1 MTNNTIYS
9 FKLSIVIISPLLIAF
24 IFNILDLFFI
34 HNQFY
39 IDYFSSSIVLPYSK
53 ENFQLLQISSFFYF
67 ISILI
72 FFSLTFFI
80 ICKFHFYNSLSRK
93 ILNNKNI
100 NYFLSLIII
109 LRVFIIFDT
118 CQDFLFLKKLSTFE
132 PVFVFFF
139 LISLFRIKYSKFF
152 SINSLFI
159 FLFVL
164 ISIIEAFLG
173 SIYEITFT
181 FLILSSYYFL
191 NNKFLIFLKK
201 LFCLILIFISI
212 YYVREVLRHSGYIIS
227 GKNICALD
235 HTSIDVEFAKNFYK
249 NINCDGISP
258 FCKKYVSDKI
268 YILNALNADYYNK
281 VINHDKSLI
290 YNDPVYF
297 NNIFLRYNFVR
308 QLNNYVIIFEEK
320 SLRKLNGDTYK
331 ILFSKYIPR
340 KIYAKKPIE
349 NLGHY
354 IPKKYGLL
362 ELYATHSM
370 PLNIFSEAYINFGF
384 FGLIILPFL
393 LLLIFIPYFILMK
406 FLRLNIDINIIVLSV
421 FVLNFQS
428 NLSLALGHAYLSLII
443 IILLN
448 LFFRKN
454 NTFAK
459 KN

>member
-1 MTNNTIYS
+1 M
-9 FKLSIVIISPLLIAF
+9 FLIA
-24 IFNILDLFFI
+24 LF
-34 HNQFY
+34 
-39 IDYFSSSIVLPYSK
+39 
-53 ENFQLLQISSFFYF
+53 
-67 ISILI
+67 
-72 FFSLTFFI
+72 
-80 ICKFHFYNSLSRK
+80 
-93 ILNNKNI
+93 KN
-100 NYFLSLIII
+100 
-109 LRVFIIFDT
+109 
-118 CQDFLFLKKLSTFE
+118 
-132 PVFVFFF
+132 
-139 LISLFRIKYSKFF
+139 KYSNFF

-173 SIYEITFT
+173 SMYEITFT

-191 NNKFLIFLKK
+191 NNKFLFFLKK
-201 LFCLILIFISI
+201 FFYLTLIFISI
-212 YYVREVLRHSGYIIS
+212 YYAREVLRHSGFIIS

-235 HTSIDVEFAKNFYK
+235 NASIDVEFAKNFYQ
-249 NINCDGISP
+249 NIDCNGISP

-268 YILNALNADYYNK
+268 YSLNLLNHAYYKNK
-281 VINHDKSLI
+281 INNQKSLI
-290 YNDPVYF
+290 YNDPIYF

-308 QLNNYVIIFEEK
+308 QLNNYAIIFEEK
-320 SLRKLNGDTYK
+320 SLPKLNGDTYK

-340 KIYAKKPIE
+340 KIYDKKPTE

-393 LLLIFIPYFILMK
+393 LLSIFIPYFILLK
-406 FLRLNIDINIIVLSV
+406 FLRLNIDINILVLPL

-428 NLSLALGHAYLSLII
+428 NLSLALGHAYISLFV

-448 LFFRKN
+448 MLWRKN